1 LFYIVRTEIGLMW
14 KQYVD
19 ENRLSIEMNVS
30 DLEPFEPPPN
40 LTSPEVVKAYKDFD
54 IAIHRMKED
63 MHRAIKSQMA
73 DASGSDGRNETSECS
88 GRRTADLTSV
98 KSRKRAKDKKKKIIF
113 ELCQKSFELRQVHGN
128 YSLYRLSRIWMYGND
143 EPRHVNKSGNE
154 TTEEEPIDGIAQ
166 TRAAELE
173 KSDASLVKW
182 NERNTEIYS
191 LPPPSPSTSP
201 ISRIPP
207 TVVMNETDDADV
219 DLSTPQRILQSY
231 LPHWK
236 EVKKAWLRQSRLA
249 DRPYRKSLDM
259 LKSIAAGI
267 LFVCQT
273 CEMIRNGD
281 ERKVYKVVLT
291 GGPCSG
297 KTTGQEFLASFFEA
311 IGWKVFRVPEL
322 ATIIGGARFNE
333 LNEEQV
339 MRFQENLLLTLLRL
353 EDSFMSLAETCGEN
367 CLVICDR
374 GAMDGSAYLNREAWE
389 EILRRNNL
397 NPIVLRDQ
405 RYNQIVH
412 LVSAAVGAENFYH
425 CSTALRL
432 ESLEE
437 AREVEHRTRHVWVGH
452 PYMDIIDNENC
463 KTFRDKMLKMAQ
475 VICDRA
481 GVEYGDRLAP
491 NSIKRK
497 FLVSSFDLSQCK
509 DYQEF
514 DVVHEC
520 VRSDMGQ
527 TWIRRRGQNG
537 NWLYTI
543 NERRVVD
550 GVPVD
555 TKALLSRREY
565 EMLRAHVDPATYPTF
580 KKRLCFVHAHH
591 YYQLDV
597 FVEPCPKRC
606 HDLKILVT
614 YTTNT
619 TGNLPIPT
627 FITVSK
633 EVTRDTQYSLY
644 NLCKR
649 DVVT

>member
-1 LFYIVRTEIGLMW
+1 L
-14 KQYVD
+14 K
-19 ENRLSIEMNVS
+19 EMNVS
-30 DLEPFEPPPN
+30 DLEPFEPASN
-40 LTSPEVVKAYKDFD
+40 LTSPEVVQAYKDFD

-63 MHRAIKSQMA
+63 GHRAGK
-73 DASGSDGRNETSECS
+73 CS
-88 GRRTADLTSV
+88 GRRIADATPV
-98 KSRKRAKDKKKKIIF
+98 KSRKRAKDKQKKIVF

-128 YSLYRLSRIWMYGND
+128 YSLYRLSRIWMYGKD
-143 EPRHVNKSGNE
+143 EPRHVNKAGNE
-154 TTEEEPIDGIAQ
+154 TTEEEPIDGNAQ
-166 TRAAELE
+166 TRASELE
-173 KSDASLVKW
+173 KSDASLVKL

-191 LPPPSPSTSP
+191 LPPPSPSTLP

-207 TVVMNETDDADV
+207 TVVMNKADDADV
-219 DLSTPQRILQSY
+219 DLSTPQGILQSY

-249 DRPYRKSLDM
+249 DRPYQKSLDM
-259 LKSIAAGI
+259 LKSI
-267 LFVCQT
+267 
-273 CEMIRNGD
+273 
-281 ERKVYKVVLT
+281 
-291 GGPCSG
+291 
-297 KTTGQEFLASFFEA
+297 
-311 IGWKVFRVPEL
+311 
-322 ATIIGGARFNE
+322 GGARFNE
-333 LNEEQV
+333 LSEEQV

-353 EDSFMSLAETCGEN
+353 EDSFMYLAETCEEN

-374 GAMDGSAYLNREAWE
+374 DLNREAWE

-397 NPIVLRDQ
+397 NPIALRDQ

-425 CSTALRL
+425 CSTTLRL

-497 FLVSSFDLSQCK
+497 FLVSNFDLSQCK

-550 GVPVD
+550 GIPVE

-597 FVEPCPKRC
+597 FQEPCPKRC
-606 HDLKILVT
+606 QDLKILVT

-619 TGNLPIPT
+619 TGSLPIPT

-633 EVTRDTQYSLY
+633 EVTSDTQYSLY

>member
-1 LFYIVRTEIGLMW
+1 
-14 KQYVD
+14 
-19 ENRLSIEMNVS
+19 MNVS

-73 DASGSDGRNETSECS
+73 DASGNDERTEARECS
-88 GRRTADLTSV
+88 GRRTADSTPV
-98 KSRKRAKDKKKKIIF
+98 KSRKRAKDKEKKIIF

-143 EPRHVNKSGNE
+143 EPRHVNKAGNE
-154 TTEEEPIDGIAQ
+154 TTEEEPIDGTAQ

-182 NERNTEIYS
+182 NEPNTEICS

-249 DRPYRKSLDM
+249 DRPYQKSLDM
-259 LKSIAAGI
+259 LKLIAAGI

-273 CEMIRNGD
+273 CKMIRNGD

-397 NPIVLRDQ
+397 NPIALRDQ

-497 FLVSSFDLSQCK
+497 FLVSNFDLSQCK

-537 NWLYTI
+537 NVVIISNWLYTI

-550 GVPVD
+550 GVPVE

-580 KKRLCFVHAHH
+580 KKRLCFVYAHH

-619 TGNLPIPT
+619 TGNLPVPT

>member
-1 LFYIVRTEIGLMW
+1 
-14 KQYVD
+14 
-19 ENRLSIEMNVS
+19 MNVS
-30 DLEPFEPPPN
+30 DLEPFEPAPN
-40 LTSPEVVKAYKDFD
+40 LTSPDVVQAYKDFD

-63 MHRAIKSQMA
+63 GHRAGKSQMA
-73 DASGSDGRNETSECS
+73 DVSGENNGRNEARECF
-88 GRRTADLTSV
+88 GRRTADSTPV
-98 KSRKRAKDKKKKIIF
+98 KSRKRAKDKQKKIVF

-128 YSLYRLSRIWMYGND
+128 YSLYRLSRIWMYGKD
-143 EPRHVNKSGNE
+143 EPRHVNKTGNE
-154 TTEEEPIDGIAQ
+154 TTEEEPIDGNAQ
-166 TRAAELE
+166 TRASELE
-173 KSDASLVKW
+173 KSDASLVKL

-207 TVVMNETDDADV
+207 TVVMNKADDADV
-219 DLSTPQRILQSY
+219 DLSTPQGILQSY

-249 DRPYRKSLDM
+249 DRPYQKSLDM
-259 LKSIAAGI
+259 LKSIRFPARQE
-267 LFVCQT
+267 LFVCQS
-273 CEMIRNGD
+273 CEMIRNGH

-333 LNEEQV
+333 LSEEQV

-353 EDSFMSLAETCGEN
+353 EDSFMYLAETCEEN

-397 NPIVLRDQ
+397 NPISLRDQ

-497 FLVSSFDLSQCK
+497 FLVSNFDFSQCK

-550 GVPVD
+550 GVPVE

-597 FVEPCPKRC
+597 FQEPCPKRC
-606 HDLKILVT
+606 QDLKILVT

-619 TGNLPIPT
+619 TGSLPIPT

-633 EVTRDTQYSLY
+633 EVTKDTQYSLY

-649 DVVT
+649 DLVT

>member
-1 LFYIVRTEIGLMW
+1 MRT
-14 KQYVD
+14 
-19 ENRLSIEMNVS
+19 
-30 DLEPFEPPPN
+30 N
-40 LTSPEVVKAYKDFD
+40 L
-54 IAIHRMKED
+54 
-63 MHRAIKSQMA
+63 
-73 DASGSDGRNETSECS
+73 CS
-88 GRRTADLTSV
+88 GRRIADATPV
-98 KSRKRAKDKKKKIIF
+98 KSRKRAKDKQKKIVF

-128 YSLYRLSRIWMYGND
+128 YSLYRLSRIWMYGKD
-143 EPRHVNKSGNE
+143 EPRHVNKAGNE
-154 TTEEEPIDGIAQ
+154 TTEEEPIDGNAQ
-166 TRAAELE
+166 TRASELE
-173 KSDASLVKW
+173 KSDASLVKL

-191 LPPPSPSTSP
+191 LPPPSPSTLP

-207 TVVMNETDDADV
+207 TVVMNKADDADV
-219 DLSTPQRILQSY
+219 DLSTPQGILQSY

-249 DRPYRKSLDM
+249 DRPYQKSLDM
-259 LKSIAAGI
+259 LKSMSVQRENDWPRIFG
-267 LFVCQT
+267 
-273 CEMIRNGD
+273 
-281 ERKVYKVVLT
+281 
-291 GGPCSG
+291 
-297 KTTGQEFLASFFEA
+297 
-311 IGWKVFRVPEL
+311 VFRVPEL

-333 LNEEQV
+333 LSEEQV

-353 EDSFMSLAETCGEN
+353 EDSFMYLAETCEEN

-374 GAMDGSAYLNREAWE
+374 DLNREAWE

-397 NPIVLRDQ
+397 NPIALRDQ

-425 CSTALRL
+425 CSTTLRL

-497 FLVSSFDLSQCK
+497 FLVSNFDLSQCK

-550 GVPVD
+550 GIPVE

-597 FVEPCPKRC
+597 FQEPCPKRC
-606 HDLKILVT
+606 QDLKILVT

-619 TGNLPIPT
+619 TGSLPIPT

-633 EVTRDTQYSLY
+633 EVTSDTQYSLY

>member
-1 LFYIVRTEIGLMW
+1 LGMLNCYNFLANKSHPSEALHRLLDKE
-14 KQYVD
+14 QYDDQLPVILTCD
-19 ENRLSIEMNVS
+19 RSPHGVVCVLAHELLCGREKVVQRSIHEHLLRRSANTPRLTAKSIEMNVS

-40 LTSPEVVKAYKDFD
+40 LTSPEVAKAYKDFD

-73 DASGSDGRNETSECS
+73 DASGSDGRNETRECS
-88 GRRTADLTSV
+88 GRRTADLTPV
-98 KSRKRAKDKKKKIIF
+98 KCRKRAKDKEKKIIF

-143 EPRHVNKSGNE
+143 EPRHVNKAGNE
-154 TTEEEPIDGIAQ
+154 TTEEEPIDGVAQ

-173 KSDASLVKW
+173 KSDASLIRKTEIELFFIKVKW

-249 DRPYRKSLDM
+249 DRPYQKSLDM

-412 LVSAAVGAENFYH
+412 LVSGTVCGRGDTAYGRGVMLF
-425 CSTALRL
+425 SRSALRL
-432 ESLEE
+432 
-437 AREVEHRTRHVWVGH
+437 G
-452 PYMDIIDNENC
+452 
-463 KTFRDKMLKMAQ
+463 
-475 VICDRA
+475 
-481 GVEYGDRLAP
+481 
-491 NSIKRK
+491 
-497 FLVSSFDLSQCK
+497 
-509 DYQEF
+509 
-514 DVVHEC
+514 
-520 VRSDMGQ
+520 
-527 TWIRRRGQNG
+527 
-537 NWLYTI
+537 
-543 NERRVVD
+543 
-550 GVPVD
+550 
-555 TKALLSRREY
+555 
-565 EMLRAHVDPATYPTF
+565 
-580 KKRLCFVHAHH
+580 
-591 YYQLDV
+591 
-597 FVEPCPKRC
+597 
-606 HDLKILVT
+606 LKIS
-614 YTTNT
+614 TTAQLLFVWKAWKKPAKWNT
-619 TGNLPIPT
+619 EP
-627 FITVSK
+627 
-633 EVTRDTQYSLY
+633 DM
-644 NLCKR
+644 
-649 DVVT
+649 